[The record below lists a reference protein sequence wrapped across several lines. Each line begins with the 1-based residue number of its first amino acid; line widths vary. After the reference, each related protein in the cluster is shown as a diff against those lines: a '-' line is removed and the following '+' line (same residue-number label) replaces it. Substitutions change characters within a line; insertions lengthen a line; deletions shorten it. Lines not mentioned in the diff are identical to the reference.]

1 MFVLH
6 MVSRNSKICDS
17 KERQLIVYAVC
28 VHSELVITEKQSL
41 YKPGQTRSVPGGG
54 GFQIS
59 RKSAQEYGKLV
70 SPLHRPPVYPR
81 KYS

>member
-1 MFVLH
+1 
-6 MVSRNSKICDS
+6 MVSKNSKVYDS
-17 KERQLIVYAVC
+17 KERQLTVYAVC
-28 VHSELVITEKQSL
+28 VHSELVIKEKQSL
-41 YKPGQTRSVPGGG
+41 YKPWQTRSVPGGG

-59 RKSAQEYGKLV
+59 RKSAQKYGKLI